1 MELLYFSIRP
11 LQLNVPVLQYTH
23 GFLLLPLVPIDLV
36 QHDLDLIFLHVDVLL
51 EPLRELLKHAV
62 LHLDLL
68 QLGIKETLLLVKF
81 LLELF
86 HFVSSDLCCDLE
98 VVLVLLL
105 FSIVFSLLVIHFRH
119 EFDKL

>member
-1 MELLYFSIRP
+1 M
-11 LQLNVPVLQYTH
+11 LQYTH
-23 GFLLLPLVPIDLV
+23 GFLLLALVPIDLV

-68 QLGIKETLLLVKF
+68 QLGIKETLLLVKL

-86 HFVSSDLCCDLE
+86 HFVASYLCRDLE

-105 FSIVFSLLVIHFRH
+105 FSIVFSLLIIHFRH
-119 EFDKL
+119 EFDKF